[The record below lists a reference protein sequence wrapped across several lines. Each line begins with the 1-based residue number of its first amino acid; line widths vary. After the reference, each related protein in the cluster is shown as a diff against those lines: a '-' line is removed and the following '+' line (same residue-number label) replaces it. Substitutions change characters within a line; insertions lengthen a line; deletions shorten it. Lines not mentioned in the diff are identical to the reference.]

1 MPRKIPNP
9 ERRGFPNGG
18 ATRQEIFKSR
28 RYIPHTF
35 QAVWRGTDLYA
46 RPDDNGEI
54 LFYFWHWMPGP
65 VETCA
70 CPVVSREYAV
80 WFIREMCCEQHETIG
95 AGHANLPEYL
105 PVLYRSMKD

>member
-1 MPRKIPNP
+1 LPRKNPDP
-9 ERRGFPNGG
+9 ERRGFPSGRT
-18 ATRQEIFKSR
+18 TRQEIFKRR

>member
-1 MPRKIPNP
+1 
-9 ERRGFPNGG
+9 
-18 ATRQEIFKSR
+18 
-28 RYIPHTF
+28 
-35 QAVWRGTDLYA
+35 
-46 RPDDNGEI
+46 
-54 LFYFWHWMPGP
+54 MPGP